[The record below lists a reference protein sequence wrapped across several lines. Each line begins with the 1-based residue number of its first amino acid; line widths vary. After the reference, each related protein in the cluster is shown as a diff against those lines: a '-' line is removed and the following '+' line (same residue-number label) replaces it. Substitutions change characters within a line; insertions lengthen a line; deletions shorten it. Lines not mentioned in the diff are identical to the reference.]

1 VLDSSGDSIFE
12 SSVAANSVGVGL
24 ASFRTGGLTLE
35 AGETYTVRLTGSQ
48 SEGEPVY
55 VQLNPDQDEFPTTE
69 NGKTVDGD
77 LVMVLKGTSA
87 G

>member
-1 VLDSSGDSIFE
+1 MQVEASLPEARRG
-12 SSVAANSVGVGL
+12 AAERRVPRGARYAWVTD
-24 ASFRTGGLTLE
+24 AERRAKAE
-35 AGETYTVRLTGSQ
+35 E
-48 SEGEPVY
+48 
-55 VQLNPDQDEFPTTE
+55 LNPDQDEFPTTE